1 MESSGVTVQSAE
13 ATGVDDTVKTIV
25 DEVSDDKVK
34 NETKMTIEEYLVN
47 RDQKVG

>member
-1 MESSGVTVQSAE
+1 MESNDESVQSDVVEPNETEKSIA
-13 ATGVDDTVKTIV
+13 

-34 NETKMTIEEYLVN
+34 NEIKMTIEEYLVN